1 MIDSAADTQSNLV
14 VLVQAEKLQLLYQQ
28 SFIAVFASVISALIL
43 AVILW
48 PVQQHEILISWL
60 AIVFVAAFFRLLLFL
75 RYRRVL
81 PQGSQVLN
89 WERPYIVTLLLAS
102 LSWGIGCVY
111 IMPIDSEFH
120 QAVIYFFLMGMS
132 GGAVAVYS
140 AHRYFTLMTIA
151 SVLLPTTI
159 WFLLQGT
166 LASVGMAIAAV
177 FFLLAVLR
185 SGKVLSDA
193 MHKSFMLS
201 HELKAAKEI
210 AENIAEIDELTG
222 LYNRRVFYNQGKMII
237 DHSKRSDDSLAM
249 ILMDMDNFKDINDTR
264 GHAAGDAALTHVG
277 MMLRKTMRRSDIC
290 ARIGGE
296 EFGLLLPGSTREG
309 AVKFAEK
316 LR

>member
-1 MIDSAADTQSNLV
+1 M
-14 VLVQAEKLQLLYQQ
+14 
-28 SFIAVFASVISALIL
+28 
-43 AVILW
+43 
-48 PVQQHEILISWL
+48 
-60 AIVFVAAFFRLLLFL
+60 
-75 RYRRVL
+75 L
-81 PQGSQVLN
+81 PQGSQVLD
-89 WERPYIVTLLLAS
+89 WENPYIVTLLLAS
-102 LSWGIGCVY
+102 LSWGIGAVY
-111 IMPIDSEFH
+111 IMPVDSELH
-120 QAVIYFFLMGMS
+120 QAVVYFFLMGMS

-140 AHRYFTLMTIA
+140 AHRNLTLTTIA
-151 SVLLPTTI
+151 SVLLPATI
-159 WFLLQGT
+159 WLFLQST
-166 LASVGMAIAAV
+166 LISVGMAVAAA
-177 FFLLAVLR
+177 FFMLAVLR

-193 MHKSFMLS
+193 MHNSFMLS

-264 GHAAGDAALTHVG
+264 GHAAGGAALTHVG

-296 EFGLLLPGSTREG
+296 EFGLLLPGSTLEG

-316 LR
+316 LRWKIENQPVSFDGDSFKITASFGVSVGHVSLDILFKHTDAALYQAKESGRNCVVSDEFAGT